1 MHTKTVIHI
10 ISENYRVI
18 EHQLTDNNEIVEVF
32 FKVSDSNNH
41 EFIDD
46 KFNELSEAIS
56 FINNLTFNQ

>member
-10 ISENYRVI
+10 IRENYRVI
-18 EHQLTDNNEIVEVF
+18 EHQLTDNNELVELLFNVG
-32 FKVSDSNNH
+32 DSNNH

-56 FINNLTFNQ
+56 CINNLTFNQ